1 MQTGWEEGTHRNKDG
16 DQECREVFGQAT
28 LIFIVQVI
36 RPAGKAEE
44 VVIFSEAN
52 LLDSGR

>member
-1 MQTGWEEGTHRNKDG
+1 M
-16 DQECREVFGQAT
+16 FGQAT